1 MAGFLTPV
9 RAVEPRPDPVTEQ
22 EQLRYVRSFL
32 LQRLAIGVLG
42 VVLPVWLVFGDGLA
56 FHGDPFPRGSL
67 SAYYYS
73 GMRDVLVAVMSAIG
87 VFLITY
93 KISERNLD
101 NTASAL
107 AGISAGVVA
116 LFPTA
121 RPHDSIALT
130 PLQDLLGE
138 QTVKW
143 IHFGAG
149 AAFVGLLAVLSYYFG
164 VRSSPGW
171 RRFHWA
177 CTLVLVL
184 ALVWM
189 VVTLSVG
196 APGRALLYG
205 EWACAW
211 AFGASWFAKGA
222 ELKMLVGRLIA
233 T

>member
-9 RAVEPRPDPVTEQ
+9 RATEPRPDPVTQ
-22 EQLRYVRSFL
+22 SPQLLYVRSFL
-32 LQRLAIGVLG
+32 WQRVAIGVLG
-42 VVLPVWLVFGDGLA
+42 VSLPVVVVFVDKLA
-56 FHGDPFPRGSL
+56 FDGDPFPRGSI

-73 GMRDVLVAVMSAIG
+73 GMRDVLVGILSAIG
-87 VFLITY
+87 VFLVTY

-101 NTASAL
+101 NTASL
-107 AGISAGVVA
+107 AAGVAAAVIA

-121 RPHDSIALT
+121 RPHGSALALT

-149 AAFVGLLAVLSYYFG
+149 AAFIGLLAVLSYYFG
-164 VRSSPGW
+164 VRSRTFW
-171 RRFHWA
+171 RWFHWT
-177 CTLVLVL
+177 CVLVMVL
-184 ALVWM
+184 AFVWIL
-189 VVTLSVG
+189 VTLSVG
-196 APGRALLYG
+196 APHRALLYG

-222 ELKMLVGRLIA
+222 EPKTLFG
-233 T
+233 